1 MNKWKVIAPLGLLAA
16 AGAAAALLLTKKD
29 APDAAKS
36 APADKKK
43 AAPQEKMM
51 KTGEYSFV
59 SGFKDAKTVEVR
71 LDYDALRFGFDVIGE
86 DFLCYS
92 SDSHVALITGEDFSM
107 QMEYASYYKGEDFSY
122 LAGAAETKYSGFAP
136 VSFNG
141 VKGIRYRAKSLVLP
155 VGRKALKIICG
166 SSHARCGIGI
176 SAAGH
181 KLLAAQIIRL
191 DIVALLGG
199 VKLVNLVVCLHG
211 SRVVTVVQRYES
223 HVAVDLV
230 SPLGGVVT
238 VDVCRER
245 SRVFI
250 EVE

>member
-43 AAPQEKMM
+43 TAPQEKMM

-141 VKGIRYRAKSLVLP
+141 VKGIRYREGDGICFCLEVDEYSYLLLTLL
-155 VGRKALKIICG
+155 KAQGCDKTVEEL
-166 SSHARCGIGI
+166 
-176 SAAGH
+176 AGGED
-181 KLLAAQIIRL
+181 LRE
-191 DIVALLGG
+191 LLGTIRIG
-199 VKLVNLVVCLHG
+199 V
-211 SRVVTVVQRYES
+211 
-223 HVAVDLV
+223 
-230 SPLGGVVT
+230 
-238 VDVCRER
+238 RE
-245 SRVFI
+245 
-250 EVE
+250 